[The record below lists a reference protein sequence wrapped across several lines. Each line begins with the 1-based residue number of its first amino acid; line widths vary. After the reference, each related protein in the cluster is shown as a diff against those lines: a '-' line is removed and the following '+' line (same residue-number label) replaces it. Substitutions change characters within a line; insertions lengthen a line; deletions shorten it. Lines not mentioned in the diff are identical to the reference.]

1 MEGDDDDN
9 GDEGDDDGVFQLPG
23 DSDDDSES
31 DSEEAGRRQFH
42 EMDAYMSEL
51 VDAVDDNVSGR
62 AVEDHVPEDAQ
73 NDDVEDA
80 FNGSRKR
87 SKRPGR

>member
-1 MEGDDDDN
+1 M
-9 GDEGDDDGVFQLPG
+9 
-23 DSDDDSES
+23 
-31 DSEEAGRRQFH
+31 
-42 EMDAYMSEL
+42 

-62 AVEDHVPEDAQ
+62 AVEDHVPEDAH
-73 NDDVEDA
+73 NDDLEDA